1 MFQSRDADSD
11 TGGGVNT
18 SGHVQ
23 RQTRPL
29 ILPDKFSGVEDFS
42 KWTAHFNSVSV
53 INGWSDDD
61 KYKWLNAH
69 VTGKARV
76 TIARLQQQL
85 TRPTYEQAIDALRL
99 RFDPPGRKE
108 LFKANLRT
116 RSKRADE
123 SWGDYG
129 DAIVLLVD
137 KAYPDLQ
144 DEAKDMLALNKFF
157 EELVDPQIL
166 LAVRQQRP
174 RTIAEAVQATIEY
187 ETYLV
192 VSSID
197 RPRDVLTQQVA
208 EPNSNGIVFN
218 QDVIFNVVDKLASQI
233 ETLEGLLKHSKHT
246 EVYDNCGCLMQ
257 CSRQCTKC
265 LVSQKTRETSIPTHE
280 VPKDQTKVR
289 YKISE
294 LSQ

>member
-1 MFQSRDADSD
+1 M
-11 TGGGVNT
+11 
-18 SGHVQ
+18 
-23 RQTRPL
+23 
-29 ILPDKFSGVEDFS
+29 
-42 KWTAHFNSVSV
+42 
-53 INGWSDDD
+53 
-61 KYKWLNAH
+61 
-69 VTGKARV
+69 
-76 TIARLQQQL
+76 
-85 TRPTYEQAIDALRL
+85 
-99 RFDPPGRKE
+99 
-108 LFKANLRT
+108 
-116 RSKRADE
+116 
-123 SWGDYG
+123 
-129 DAIVLLVD
+129 LLVD

-144 DEAKDMLALNKFF
+144 DEAKDMLALNQFF

-166 LAVRQQRP
+166 LAVKQQRP
-174 RTIAEAVQATIEY
+174 RTIAEVVQATIEY

-197 RPRDVLTQQVA
+197 RPRDDVLAQQVA

-265 LVSQKTRETSIPTHE
+265 LVSQQTRETSVPTHE